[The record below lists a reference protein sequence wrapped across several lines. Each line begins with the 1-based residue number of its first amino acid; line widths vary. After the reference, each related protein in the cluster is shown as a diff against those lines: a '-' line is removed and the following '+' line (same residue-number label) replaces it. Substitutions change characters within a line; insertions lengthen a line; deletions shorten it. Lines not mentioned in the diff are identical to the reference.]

1 MPFAATFAIPVMT
14 SRGGEIGP
22 RGSTNMRAS
31 EPRQRV
37 EWPPKNATLSARLDR
52 LDRVAKLIAG
62 DMMRLA

>member
-14 SRGGEIGP
+14 SRGGETGP
-22 RGSTNMRAS
+22 RGSTNLRARKS
-31 EPRQRV
+31 RQRA
-37 EWPPKNATLSARLDR
+37 EWLPKNAKLSARLDR